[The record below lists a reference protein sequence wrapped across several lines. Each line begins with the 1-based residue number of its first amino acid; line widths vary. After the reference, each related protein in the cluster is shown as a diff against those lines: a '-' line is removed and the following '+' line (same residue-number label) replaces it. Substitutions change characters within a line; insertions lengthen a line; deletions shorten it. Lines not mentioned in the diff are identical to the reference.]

1 MARQVATDWPLPD
14 EFAEKMIVD
23 SAERERSMNK
33 ITLADTIEKNLS
45 KLSPQERN
53 KYRKLSFKLLQCLRI
68 RLGTNFT
75 MQGPIYSRNPN
86 SRAVE
91 LWKFEDTTT
100 ARQGHDGPVY
110 EGYTIVHNV
119 QGDIHSFI
127 IRTMAPQ
134 AEQEQRF
141 ENFKQLLEQCLKDQT
156 EFKTEIGRKVSVR
169 TSGKVVPM
177 LERVIPQLPSDVLR
191 AKVAKFV
198 GGPSKIGGRKSRRIR
213 RRKRT
218 TRRRF

>member
-1 MARQVATDWPLPD
+1 ML
-14 EFAEKMIVD
+14 VD

-53 KYRKLSFKLLQCLRI
+53 RYRKISFKLLECLRI
-68 RLGTNFT
+68 RLGINFT
-75 MQGPIYSRNPN
+75 MQGPIHPRNPN

-91 LWKFEDTTT
+91 TWRFEDTTT
-100 ARQGHDGPVY
+100 MRQGHEGPIY
-110 EGYTIVHNV
+110 EGYTIIHNV
-119 QGDIHSFI
+119 EGDVHSFSV
-127 IRTMAPQ
+127 RTRAPQ
-134 AEQEQRF
+134 PEEEERF
-141 ENFKQLLEQCLKDQT
+141 ENFKRILEECLKDQK
-156 EFKTEIGRKVSVR
+156 EFKTELGRKVSLR

-177 LERVIPQLPSDVLR
+177 LERTFPQLPSDVLR